1 MAAMQPDDD
10 TVIVVQI
17 PLSVA
22 QAIGCRPNAVVSLR
36 IRDGEISVVPNQLRI
51 DASDSQRPRPTAT
64 DLWVSC
70 QSWWKERGGTKGAA
84 TSV

>member
-10 TVIVVQI
+10 TVIVVPI

-22 QAIGCRPNAVVSLR
+22 QAIGCPPNAVVSLR
-36 IRDGEISVVPNQLRI
+36 IRDGEISVVPVPIRI
-51 DASDSQRPRPTAT
+51 DAPNAHRSTPNAT

-70 QSWWKERGGTKGAA
+70 QSWWKNRGAA
-84 TSV
+84 